1 MNAQREGVQV
11 PRPASLAR
19 DDGAVVIPSDVE
31 GSALAAQKAYAD
43 PYLAGVALG
52 LVLLAS
58 FVIAGRGLGASG
70 AFATA
75 AATTVRGVAPEL
87 AARNDFLAT
96 HLDAGGFL
104 RDWLVV
110 EILGVILGGWCSA
123 ALAGRLA
130 VRVER
135 GPHAGVSPR
144 LWAAGFG
151 GAIMGYGAVL
161 ARGCTSGQALTGGA
175 LLSVGAWLF
184 IAAAFG
190 AAYVVAYL
198 TRGSWT

>member
-1 MNAQREGVQV
+1 MRALDEE
-11 PRPASLAR
+11 A
-19 DDGAVVIPSDVE
+19 VIPSEVE
-31 GSALAAQKAYAD
+31 GSALTTVKRYAD
-43 PYLAGVALG
+43 PYLTGVALG

-75 AATTVRGVAPEL
+75 AATTVRGVAPEV
-87 AARNDFLAT
+87 ASRNDFLAT
-96 HLDAGGFL
+96 HLDAGGLF

-110 EILGVILGGWCSA
+110 EIIGVVIGGSCSA

-135 GPHAGVSPR
+135 GPHAAVPPR
-144 LWAAGFG
+144 LWAAGAG
-151 GAIMGYGAVL
+151 GAIMGAGAVL

-184 IAAAFG
+184 IGAAFG

>member
-1 MNAQREGVQV
+1 M
-11 PRPASLAR
+11 SAR
-19 DDGAVVIPSDVE
+19 
-31 GSALAAQKAYAD
+31 KYAD

-58 FVIAGRGLGASG
+58 FMVPGRGLGASG

-75 AATTVRGVAPEL
+75 AATTVKQVAPGVVASNE
-87 AARNDFLAT
+87 FLAT
-96 HLDAGGFL
+96 HLDAGGLF

-110 EILGVILGGWCSA
+110 EILGVMIGGWCSA

-130 VRVER
+130 MRVER
-135 GPHAGVSPR
+135 SPHIEVSPR
-144 LWAAGFG
+144 LWAAGAG
-151 GAIMGYGAVL
+151 GAIMGAGAVL

-190 AAYVVAYL
+190 AAYVVAYV
-198 TRGSWT
+198 TRRSWT

>member
-1 MNAQREGVQV
+1 MSA
-11 PRPASLAR
+11 LAE
-19 DDGAVVIPSDVE
+19 AAVIPSDVE
-31 GSALAAQKAYAD
+31 GSVLTKQKPYAD
-43 PYLAGVALG
+43 PYLVAVALG

-75 AATTVRGVAPEL
+75 AATAVRSVAPDV
-87 AARNDFLAT
+87 ASRNDFLAT
-96 HLDAGGFL
+96 HLDAGGLF

-110 EILGVILGGWCSA
+110 EIIGVIIGGWCSA
-123 ALAGRLA
+123 ALTGRLA

-135 GPHAGVSPR
+135 GPHAAVPPR
-144 LWAAGFG
+144 LWAAGAG
-151 GAIMGYGAVL
+151 GAIRGAGAVL

-198 TRGSWT
+198 GRGSWT